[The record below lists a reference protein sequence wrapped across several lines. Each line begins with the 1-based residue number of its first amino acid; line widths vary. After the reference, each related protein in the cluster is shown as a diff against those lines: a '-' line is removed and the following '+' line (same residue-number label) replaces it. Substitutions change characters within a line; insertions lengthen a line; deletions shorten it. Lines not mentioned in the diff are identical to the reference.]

1 MSTIAGTRPLRTGLL
16 PWSRIRRQVAETETE
31 RVRRLA
37 GRVRVS
43 AMQVNRDRWAA
54 AAALALVLAAPAA
67 PAAEQQADGRQ
78 IQELHQQGER
88 ALAQRRYGDAQQAY
102 ERLRQLQPEV
112 AEVHA
117 RLGLIDFQQGKFADA
132 IPSLRR
138 ALKLKPTLPNVGT
151 LLAMSLSEIGRHEE
165 ALPGLEKAFKEPS
178 TDAALRRMAG
188 LHLQRTYT
196 DLDRHSSAVAVSL
209 ELTRVYPDDPEVL
222 YHAGRLFGN
231 YAYLQMVRLARI
243 APDSVWRHQAA
254 GEASESQGQLD
265 AAISEYQQ
273 VLEVAPNRP
282 GIHFRLGRVQ
292 LARSKQG
299 NGDAAAEAEAMKE
312 FERELAIDPSN
323 ANAAYEIGE
332 MRRKSGQLDT
342 AAASFRL
349 ALESYPDFEEALVG
363 LGRSL
368 LAAGDPAAALPHLRK
383 AVAMNPRDE
392 VAFYQIAQAHRALGQ
407 EAEQQAALA
416 TFERLR
422 DEKARETVAVPGDPA
437 TVTRQVIDPIR
448 PDK

>member
-1 MSTIAGTRPLRTGLL
+1 
-16 PWSRIRRQVAETETE
+16 
-31 RVRRLA
+31 
-37 GRVRVS
+37 
-43 AMQVNRDRWAA
+43 MQVNRDRWAA
-54 AAALALVLAAPAA
+54 TALALVLAAPPALAA
-67 PAAEQQADGRQ
+67 VQQADGRQ

-88 ALAQRRYGDAQQAY
+88 ALAERRYADAEQAY

-138 ALKLKPTLPNVGT
+138 AIKLKPALPNVGT

-165 ALPGLEKAFKEPS
+165 ALEGLEKAFKEPS

-196 DLDRHSSAVAVSL
+196 DLDRHSSAVAVAL
-209 ELTRVYPDDPEVL
+209 ELSRAYPDDPEVL

-231 YAYLQMVRLARI
+231 YAYLQMVRLARV

-254 GEASESQGQLD
+254 GEANESQGLLD
-265 AAISEYQQ
+265 EAIREYQQ
-273 VLEVAPNRP
+273 VLQVAPKRP
-282 GIHFRLGRVQ
+282 GIHYRLGRVQ

-299 NGDAAAEAEAMKE
+299 NGDAAAESAAMKE
-312 FERELAIDPSN
+312 FEQELRIDPTN

-332 MRRKSGQLDT
+332 MQRKSGQLE
-342 AAASFRL
+342 AATASFRQ
-349 ALESYPDFEEALVG
+349 ALESYPGFEEALVG
-363 LGRSL
+363 LGRTL
-368 LAAGDPAAALPHLRK
+368 LAAGDPAAALPPLQK
-383 AVAMNPRDE
+383 AVSLNPRDE

-407 EAEQQAALA
+407 EAEQQTALA

-422 DEKARETVAVPGDPA
+422 SEKAGENSAVPGDAPN
-437 TVTRQVIDPIR
+437 VTRQVIDPIR
-448 PDK
+448 PPP

>member
-1 MSTIAGTRPLRTGLL
+1 MNADCR
-16 PWSRIRRQVAETETE
+16 
-31 RVRRLA
+31 
-37 GRVRVS
+37 
-43 AMQVNRDRWAA
+43 AA
-54 AAALALVLAAPAA
+54 AAVLALVLAAPPALAA
-67 PAAEQQADGRQ
+67 VEQADGRQ

-88 ALAQRRYGDAQQAY
+88 ALAERRYADAEQAY
-102 ERLRQLQPEV
+102 ERLRQMQPDV

-117 RLGLIDFQQGKFADA
+117 RLGLIDFQQGKFAEA
-132 IPSLRR
+132 VPSLRR
-138 ALKLKPTLPNVGT
+138 ALKLKPALPNVGT

-165 ALPGLEKAFKEPS
+165 ALPGLEKAFKEPA

-196 DLDRHSSAVAVSL
+196 DLDRHSSAVAVAL
-209 ELTRVYPDDPEVL
+209 ELTRIYADDPEVL

-231 YAYLQMVRLARI
+231 YAYLQMVRLARV

-254 GEASESQGQLD
+254 GEANESQGLLD
-265 AAISEYQQ
+265 DAIREYQR
-273 VLEVAPNRP
+273 VLEIAPNRP

-299 NGDAAAEAEAMKE
+299 NGDASAESAALKE
-312 FERELAIDPSN
+312 FEQELRIDPTN

-332 MRRKSGQLDT
+332 MQRKSGQLDE
-342 AAASFRL
+342 AAASFRR
-349 ALESYPDFEEALVG
+349 ALEAYPEFEEALVG
-363 LGRSL
+363 LGRTL

-383 AVAMNPRDE
+383 AVSLNPRDE

-407 EAEQQAALA
+407 EAEQQTALA

-422 DEKARETVAVPGDPA
+422 NEKAGQTTGVPGDPA
-437 TVTRQVIDPIR
+437 NVTRQVIDPIR
-448 PDK
+448 PHP